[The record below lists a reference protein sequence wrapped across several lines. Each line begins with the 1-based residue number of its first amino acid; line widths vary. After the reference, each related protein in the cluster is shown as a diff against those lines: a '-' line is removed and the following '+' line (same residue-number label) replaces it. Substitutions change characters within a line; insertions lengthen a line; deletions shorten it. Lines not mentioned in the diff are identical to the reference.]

1 MTAIKSNEYHLIG
14 CYIALNGLKWKDD
27 RMSLG
32 TEYQERTDV
41 SSGGLIVYAK
51 SLTRNSGVLGC
62 FFLNKKYESWGDD
75 IEHQIKPN
83 CTSNLK

>member
-1 MTAIKSNEYHLIG
+1 
-14 CYIALNGLKWKDD
+14 
-27 RMSLG
+27 MSLG
-32 TEYQERTDV
+32 IEYQERTDV

-62 FFLNKKYESWGDD
+62 FFLNKKYESCGDD